1 MNTWRYTNMN
11 HDPIKILAFEVRDDE
26 KAFFEEAAARLHIE
40 TVLRPDIL
48 TAENASE
55 CRGFTG
61 VTTLGM
67 SRLSRE
73 VLDLLKQ
80 AGVTYLSTRTIGYN
94 HIDVEYAQHIGLRI
108 SNAEY
113 APESVA
119 EFTIML
125 MLLVLRKYKPAVYRQ
140 NVNDYSLGGL
150 CGRTLKSLT
159 VGVVGAGQIG
169 QAVIRSLSGFGCRI
183 LAYNRSPRRELE
195 PYADFVSLEQLYSKS
210 DVITFH
216 LPLTES
222 TKYMVNPQTL
232 TLMKD
237 GVVLINTARG
247 ELMDRRALIQ
257 GIESEKI
264 GALALDVFENERSI
278 YHESRINDI
287 IANRDMAYLRQFPN
301 VAMTQHMAFYTE
313 SAVGE
318 MVECGMRGI
327 AEMCRNGDWEKELTV
342 S

>member
-1 MNTWRYTNMN
+1 MNN
-11 HDPIKILAFEVRDDE
+11 DFIKILAFEVRDDE
-26 KAFFEEAAARLHIE
+26 KCFFEEAAKRLHLE

-48 TAENASE
+48 TVENTAE
-55 CRGFTG
+55 CQGFTG

-73 VLDLLKQ
+73 VLDGLKQ
-80 AGVTYLSTRTIGYN
+80 AGVKYISTRTVGYN
-94 HIDVEYAQHIGLRI
+94 HIDVAYAQSIGLHV

-159 VGVVGAGQIG
+159 VGVVGTGQIG
-169 QAVIRSLSGFGCRI
+169 QAVIRSLSGFSCRI

-195 PYADFVSLEQLYSKS
+195 PYASFVSLEQLYSES

-216 LPLTES
+216 LPLKET
-222 TKYMVNPQTL
+222 TRYMVNPHTL
-232 TLMKD
+232 SLMKD

-247 ELMDRRALIQ
+247 ELMDQKALIQ

-264 GALALDVFENERSI
+264 GALALDVFEDERSI

-301 VAMTQHMAFYTE
+301 VAMPQHMAFYTE
-313 SAVGE
+313 SAVEE
-318 MVECGMRGI
+318 MVECGLRGI
-327 AEMCRNGDWEKELTV
+327 VEMHRNGCWAKELTAFTL
-342 S
+342 